1 MKKRYIFRIVMF
13 FFIIL
18 MITLNFSSA
27 MSIDNLT
34 GNTAVTGD
42 LKSTGNKIITIVS
55 NIGSVISVIV
65 IIILGIKYM
74 MGSVEEKA
82 EYKRTLMPFLIG
94 ALFIFT
100 ASTIA
105 SIIYNIAIKF

>member
-1 MKKRYIFRIVMF
+1 MKKRYIFKIVMF
-13 FFIIL
+13 FLITV

-27 MSIDNLT
+27 MSIGNLT
-34 GNTAVTGD
+34 GNTAGTGD
-42 LKSTGNKIITIVS
+42 LKSTGNKIITIVTT
-55 NIGSVISVIV
+55 IGSVISVIV

-94 ALFIFT
+94 TLFIFA